1 MFEQVTDRVLRY
13 VARDLGVRIVGAP
26 GSGRTSVAK
35 RVVDELEGHGTRVYT
50 VFTTPSLANVPFAGI
65 VSMGIDLRP
74 RAAGILGIAD
84 LLSEHVSRIGQ
95 RLIVVDDIESLDRES
110 LAVID
115 IVQRRTEV
123 PLVVTMGDVPFESRT
138 PAVVLGRWP
147 EATVR
152 LAPLRYEQINAL
164 VLQMLGSPAE
174 VDVAARILAKSGGNL
189 RLAVRIIETAVLS
202 ERLVL
207 RDGKYAMTGASLM
220 NEHLHPA
227 VEAMLHGLGPDEFRA
242 LTTMAVLGPTPVS
255 ELVASVGANVLDSL
269 EHRRLVSAVPGADGQ
284 LFASVFPPVIE
295 DYLAGHV
302 LSSRKILRDSLRA
315 GLEAVRPDDEFPS
328 SDGSAASELA
338 ALREEQSGSHAATVR
353 YFHKR
358 LEAVE
363 QLYYT
368 AWEAERTMCNAVAFL
383 RVYWGGAIDR
393 NRIHRVFE
401 LTDPTGSAPAD
412 RLFFTMTRALWMVIH
427 RSDVAGG
434 LAVLEEFAEAE
445 PDWAEEARAFS
456 LLVRAQH
463 TRMPEDLDAE
473 FARLPVRQSRSG
485 VIAVARGLLEL
496 FRLKPDAALA
506 AVDEAEGFE
515 TLPRFEPLI
524 RGLALFASGRVDEA
538 IAYSLERR
546 RAALRT
552 VDQFTLVTQSY
563 VASLALLYRGLF
575 DEAEY
580 LMGWAFSLRRPGFL
594 LGSLYNAMLRLSAL
608 RADAASSSLGEQ
620 AAAAPD
626 VGPMPGVGKGV
637 YELVARKPASAEAFD
652 QRASALLADQEAHGF
667 VLEAVY
673 SGLFALCL
681 LPTPGVKNRL
691 ERILREQGITSHDQL
706 LRVAGAVLEGD
717 IAALDRFPDEYE
729 PDGDAYQIA
738 MLLRGAV
745 RKHRVSSHG
754 GPVVAAIERAAEQF
768 MMQQRPPGQFI
779 AFEPGVP
786 YLSLTDREREIAL
799 LAGSRSNQEIADQ
812 LGLSI
817 RTVESH
823 ISNAL
828 RKTNAASRKALFE
841 LVRGDQ

>member
-13 VARDLGVRIVGAP
+13 VARNLGVRIVGAP

-35 RVVDELEGHGTRVYT
+35 RVVDELEGHGTRVYS
-50 VFTTPSLANVPFAGI
+50 VFATPSLAEVPFAGI
-65 VSMGIDLRP
+65 ISMGIDLRP

-84 LLSEHVSRIGQ
+84 LLSEHVSRIGS
-95 RLIVVDDIESLDRES
+95 RVIVVDDIESLDRES

-115 IVQRRTEV
+115 IVQKRTEV
-123 PLVVTMGDVPFESRT
+123 PLVVTMGDVPFESRI

-147 EATVR
+147 EATVA
-152 LAPLRYEQINAL
+152 LAPLRYEQVNAL
-164 VLQMLGSPAE
+164 VLQMLGAPAE
-174 VDVAARILAKSGGNL
+174 VDVPARILAKSGGNL
-189 RLAVRIIETAVLS
+189 RLAVRIVETAVLS

-207 RDGKYAMTGASLM
+207 RDGKYAMTGGSLM
-220 NEHLHPA
+220 NEHLHA
-227 VEAMLHGLGPDEFRA
+227 TVEAMLHGLRPEEFKA
-242 LTTMAVLGPTPVS
+242 LTTMAVLGPTPAP
-255 ELVASVGANVLDSL
+255 ELAASVGADVLDSL
-269 EHRRLVSAVPGADGQ
+269 EHRRLVSAVPGPEGQ

-302 LSSRKILRDSLRA
+302 LNSRKILRDSLTG
-315 GLEAVRPDDEFPS
+315 GLDAARCGDEGAP
-328 SDGSAASELA
+328 SDGSAAAELT
-338 ALREEQSGSHAATVR
+338 ALREEQFSSHAATVR

-358 LEAVE
+358 LESVE
-363 QLYYT
+363 QLYYA
-368 AWEAERTMCNAVAFL
+368 AWEAERTMTNAVAFL

-393 NRIHRVFE
+393 HRIRRVFE
-401 LTDPTGSAPAD
+401 LTDPAGSAPAD
-412 RLFFTMTRALWMVIH
+412 LLFFSMTRALWTMM
-427 RSDVAGG
+427 DGGDLAGG
-434 LAVLEEFAEAE
+434 LAILEDFAKAQ

-456 LLVRAQH
+456 LLIGVQFSK
-463 TRMPEDLDAE
+463 MPEDLDAE
-473 FARLPVRQSRSG
+473 FARLPVRQATSG

-506 AVDEAEGFE
+506 AVDGAEGFD
-515 TLPRFEPLI
+515 TLPRFEALI

-538 IAYSLERR
+538 IAYSLGRR
-546 RAALRT
+546 RAALRN

-563 VASLALLYRGLF
+563 VASLALLSRGLF

-580 LMGWAFSLRRPGFL
+580 LMGWAFSLKRPGFL
-594 LGSLYNAMLRLSAL
+594 LGALYNAMLRLSAL

-620 AAAAPD
+620 ATEAPD
-626 VGPMPGVGKGV
+626 VGPLPGIGKGV
-637 YELVARKPASAEAFD
+637 YELVARKPPSAEAFD
-652 QRASALLADQEAHGF
+652 QRASALLADQKAHGF
-667 VLEAVY
+667 ILEAVY

-681 LPTPGVKNRL
+681 LPTPRVKARL
-691 ERILREQGITSHDQL
+691 EKILREQGITAHDQL
-706 LRVAGAVLEGD
+706 LRLATAVLAGD
-717 IAALDRFPDEYE
+717 VEVLDRFPDQYE
-729 PDGDAYQIA
+729 PDGDTYQIA

-754 GPVVAAIERAAEQF
+754 GPIVTAIERAAERF
-768 MMQQRPPGQFI
+768 MRKHRPEGQFI
-779 AFEPGVP
+779 VFEPGVP

-812 LGLSI
+812 FGLSV